1 MHKRRFSFSL
11 ITIFAEN
18 PQFHS
23 RNDDSSNRFG
33 TEGGG
38 EKEKEKRGGKEREKK
53 KKTFARNTSLTLQI
67 RVVRRI
73 SVSQDGSWSLLFFF
87 N

>member
-53 KKTFARNTSLTLQI
+53 KEN
-67 RVVRRI
+67 VRAKHIPDVANSCRETNLGFTGRKL
-73 SVSQDGSWSLLFFF
+73 VSAFFF
-87 N
+87 